1 MTNEEIQILQG
12 LNPAQ
17 EAAVRNYTSPSLI
30 VAGAGSGKTRV
41 LTCRIA
47 WMISQGVAPYN
58 IMALTFTNKAAKEMR
73 ERITTMVGEQKS
85 RYIWMG
91 TFHSIFLKILRN
103 EVEHIGFEPNFTIY
117 DTDQSERLIKN
128 IIKEMQLNDEVYKP
142 REVRSRISLAKN
154 NLVTYQAYEANATL
168 IEEDKKRRQPQFWQL
183 YKNYC
188 QQCQK
193 NNSMDFDDLLLLTN
207 ILFRDHPEVLAK
219 YRERFPYILV
229 DEYQDTNYAQYY
241 IVRSLAAGSS
251 NICVVGDD
259 AQSIYSFRGAKIEN
273 IFRFQKDFPNA
284 QIYKLEQNY
293 RSTQNIVE
301 AANSIIEHN
310 QHRIK
315 KHVFSENAKGE
326 KIKIFRAYTD
336 GEEAQMVANG
346 IRAAHIADGTDD
358 WSNIAVLYRTN
369 AQSRAIEEALRKR
382 SIPYR
387 IYGGHSFYDRK
398 EVKDVM
404 AYFKTIV
411 NPKDDESL
419 LRIINFPARGIGDVT
434 IGKIRTLAQ
443 SKGVSLWEVMA
454 NANPEEQAMMGKKV
468 MDFYS
473 LISSL
478 SLLRSDKTLYEL
490 GMEVVTR
497 SGILSLYKL
506 NPNPENES
514 ALQNIEELINSMQD
528 YRHTAIEVAGE
539 EEVTEPT
546 LELWLQN
553 ISLLT
558 DMDEGED
565 EKRNWVT
572 LLTVHSSKGLEF
584 DHVFITGLEENLFP
598 SVISLTS
605 PDQIEE
611 ERRLFYVALTRAKVD
626 VTITFAATRFK
637 WGNMEFSRPSRFLKE
652 IDPRYVDA
660 KYDDEEENEEEER
673 TQRRGQIDELRRRY
687 DMRSGRTV
695 VDRREFQSSRQVP
708 QGYGTNQSPHRTPS
722 YQSQPRPTTPPRP
735 SAPDVSKMRSVGVR
749 TESEGVMNVS
759 SAGSYAVG
767 QRVSHARFGVG
778 QITALEVLTSDTKIT
793 VAFENPEFGTK
804 ALLAKFAKL
813 TIL

>member
-1 MTNEEIQILQG
+1 MTNEEIKILQG

-17 EAAVRNYTSPSLI
+17 EAAVREYNTPSLI

-47 WMISQGVAPYN
+47 WMISQGIAPYN
-58 IMALTFTNKAAKEMR
+58 IMALTFTNKAAREMR
-73 ERITTMVGEQKS
+73 ERITTMVGEERS

-91 TFHSIFLKILRN
+91 TFHSIFLRILHN
-103 EVEHIGFEPNFTIY
+103 EVDRTDFQPNFTIY
-117 DTDQSERLIKN
+117 DTGQSETLIKN
-128 IIKEMQLNDEVYKP
+128 IIKEMQLSDEVYKP
-142 REVRSRISLAKN
+142 RDVRSRISLAKN
-154 NLVTYQAYEANATL
+154 NLVTPAAYEASAQL
-168 IEEDKKRRQPQFWQL
+168 MEEDKKRRQPQFWQL

-188 QQCQK
+188 QRCRQ

-207 ILFRDHPEVLAK
+207 ILFRDHPDVLEK
-219 YRERFPYILV
+219 YRKRFTHILV
-229 DEYQDTNYAQYY
+229 DEYQDTNYAQYF
-241 IVRSLAAGSS
+241 IVRNLAAGSA

-284 QIYKLEQNY
+284 KLFKLEQNY
-293 RSTQNIVE
+293 RSTQTIVD

-315 KHVFSENAKGE
+315 KRVFSENNRGE
-326 KIKIFRAYTD
+326 KIKIFRAYTE

-346 IRAAHIADGTDD
+346 IRGAHIADGGSD

-382 SIPYR
+382 NIPYR

-411 NPKDDESL
+411 NPRDDESL

-443 SKGVSLWEVMA
+443 SKGVSMWEVLK
-454 NANPEEQAMMGKKV
+454 NATPEEQTMMGKKV
-468 MDFYS
+468 MEFYT

-478 SLLRSDKTLYEL
+478 SLSRGEKTLYEFGL
-490 GMEVVTR
+490 EVATR

-506 NPNPENES
+506 NPSPDNES
-514 ALQNIEELINSMQD
+514 ALQNIEELLNSMQNF
-528 YRHTAIEVAGE
+528 RHEMIEVAGQE
-539 EEVTEPT
+539 EISEPT
-546 LELWLQN
+546 LEVWLQN
-553 ISLLT
+553 VSLLT

-584 DHVFITGLEENLFP
+584 DHIFITGMEENLFP

-611 ERRLFYVALTRAKVD
+611 ERRLFYVALTRAKLD
-626 VTITFAATRFK
+626 ATITFAASRFK
-637 WGNMEFSRPSRFLKE
+637 WGSMEFSRPSRFLKE

-660 KYDDEEENEEEER
+660 KYDDEEEEQEER
-673 TQRRGQIDELRRRY
+673 TQRRGQIDELRRRF
-687 DMRSGRTV
+687 DQRQGRTV
-695 VDRREFQSSRQVP
+695 VERREFQSSRQIP
-708 QGYGTNQSPHRTPS
+708 TATPRPATPS
-722 YQSQPRPTTPPRP
+722 RP
-735 SAPDVSKMRSVGVR
+735 DLSKFRSVGVR
-749 TESEGVMNVS
+749 TEAESAKVE
-759 SAGSYAVG
+759 SAGAYAVG
-767 QRVSHARFGVG
+767 QRVSHARFGRG
-778 QITALEVLTSDTKIT
+778 RIEAIEQLTSDMKIT
-793 VAFENPEFGTK
+793 VLFDSPEHGRK
-804 ALLAKFAKL
+804 SLLAKYAKL
-813 TIL
+813 QIER

>member
-1 MTNEEIQILQG
+1 MRDYN
-12 LNPAQ
+12 
-17 EAAVRNYTSPSLI
+17 SPSLI

-47 WMISQGVAPYN
+47 WMISQGIAPRN
-58 IMALTFTNKAAKEMR
+58 IMALTFTNKAAREMR
-73 ERITTMVGEQKS
+73 ERITAMVGEERS

-91 TFHSIFLKILRN
+91 TFHSIFLKILYK
-103 EVEHIGFEPNFTIY
+103 EVDKIGFQPNFTIY
-117 DTDQSERLIKN
+117 DTGQSETLIKN
-128 IIKEMQLNDEVYKP
+128 LIKEMQLSDEVYKP
-142 REVRSRISLAKN
+142 RDVRSRISLAKN
-154 NLVTYQAYEANATL
+154 NLVTPAAYEASAQL
-168 IEEDKKRRQPQFWQL
+168 MEEDKKRRQPQFWQL

-188 QQCQK
+188 LRCRQ

-207 ILFRDHPEVLAK
+207 ILFRDHPDVLEK
-219 YRERFPYILV
+219 YRQRFTHILV
-229 DEYQDTNYAQYY
+229 DEYQDTNYAQYF
-241 IVRSLAAGSS
+241 IVRNLAAGSA

-284 QIYKLEQNY
+284 KLFKLEQNY
-293 RSTQNIVE
+293 RSTQTIVD

-315 KHVFSENAKGE
+315 KRVFSENNRGE
-326 KIKIFRAYTD
+326 KIKIFRAYTE

-346 IRAAHIADGTDD
+346 IRGAHIADGGSD

-382 SIPYR
+382 NIPYR

-411 NPKDDESL
+411 NPRDDESL

-443 SKGVSLWEVMA
+443 SKGVSMWEVLK
-454 NANPEEQAMMGKKV
+454 NASPEEQTMMGKKV

-478 SLLRSDKTLYEL
+478 SLARGEKTLYEFGL
-490 GMEVVTR
+490 EVATR

-506 NPNPENES
+506 NPSPDNES
-514 ALQNIEELINSMQD
+514 ALQNIEELLNSMQNF
-528 YRHTAIEVAGE
+528 RHEMIEVAGQ
-539 EEVTEPT
+539 EEVSEPT
-546 LELWLQN
+546 LEVWLQN
-553 ISLLT
+553 VSLLT

-572 LLTVHSSKGLEF
+572 LLTAHSSKGLEF
-584 DHVFITGLEENLFP
+584 DHVFITGMEENLFP
-598 SVISLTS
+598 SVISLSS

-611 ERRLFYVALTRAKVD
+611 ERRLFYVALTRAKLD
-626 VTITFAATRFK
+626 ATITFAASRFK
-637 WGNMEFSRPSRFLKE
+637 WGSMEFSRPSRFLKE

-660 KYDDEEENEEEER
+660 KYDDEEEEQEER
-673 TQRRGQIDELRRRY
+673 TQRRGQIDDLRRRF
-687 DMRSGRTV
+687 DQRQGRTV
-695 VDRREFQSSRQVP
+695 VERREFQSSRQMP
-708 QGYGTNQSPHRTPS
+708 TAT
-722 YQSQPRPTTPPRP
+722 PRPAAPSRP
-735 SAPDVSKMRSVGVR
+735 DLSKFRSVGVR
-749 TESEGVMNVS
+749 TEAESTKVE
-759 SAGSYAVG
+759 SAGAYAVG
-767 QRVSHARFGVG
+767 QRVSHARFGRG
-778 QITALEVLTSDTKIT
+778 RIEAIEQLTSDMKIT
-793 VAFENPEFGTK
+793 VLFDSPEHGRK
-804 ALLAKFAKL
+804 SLLAKYAKL
-813 TIL
+813 QIEK

>member
-1 MTNEEIQILQG
+1 MTNEEIKILQG

-17 EAAVRNYTSPSLI
+17 EAAVRDYNSPSLI

-47 WMISQGVAPYN
+47 WMISQGIAPHN
-58 IMALTFTNKAAKEMR
+58 IMALTFTNKAAREMR
-73 ERITTMVGEQKS
+73 ERITAMVGEERS

-91 TFHSIFLKILRN
+91 TFHSIFLKILYK
-103 EVEHIGFEPNFTIY
+103 EVDKIGFQPNFTIY
-117 DTDQSERLIKN
+117 DTGQSETLIKN
-128 IIKEMQLNDEVYKP
+128 IIKEMQLSDEIYKP
-142 REVRSRISLAKN
+142 RDVRSRISLAKN
-154 NLVTYQAYEANATL
+154 NLVTPAAYEASAQL
-168 IEEDKKRRQPQFWQL
+168 MEEDKKRRQPQFWQL

-188 QQCQK
+188 LRCRQ

-207 ILFRDHPEVLAK
+207 ILFRDHPDVLEK
-219 YRERFPYILV
+219 YRQRFTHILV
-229 DEYQDTNYAQYY
+229 DEYQDTNYAQYF
-241 IVRSLAAGSS
+241 IVRNLAAGSA

-284 QIYKLEQNY
+284 KLFKLEQNY
-293 RSTQNIVE
+293 RSTQTIVD

-315 KHVFSENAKGE
+315 KRVFSENNRGE
-326 KIKIFRAYTD
+326 KIKIFRAYTE

-346 IRAAHIADGTDD
+346 IRGAHIADGGSD

-382 SIPYR
+382 NIPYR

-411 NPKDDESL
+411 NPRDDESL

-443 SKGVSLWEVMA
+443 SKGVSMWEVIK
-454 NANPEEQAMMGKKV
+454 NATPEEQTMMGKKV
-468 MDFYS
+468 MEFYS
-473 LISSL
+473 LIYSL
-478 SLLRSDKTLYEL
+478 ALSRGEKTLYEFGL
-490 GMEVVTR
+490 EVATR

-506 NPNPENES
+506 NPSPDNES
-514 ALQNIEELINSMQD
+514 ALQNIEELLNSMQNF
-528 YRHTAIEVAGE
+528 RHEMIEVAGQ
-539 EEVTEPT
+539 EEVSEPT
-546 LELWLQN
+546 LEVWLQN
-553 ISLLT
+553 VSLLT

-572 LLTVHSSKGLEF
+572 LLTAHSSKGLEF
-584 DHVFITGLEENLFP
+584 DHVFITGMEENLFP
-598 SVISLTS
+598 SVISLSS

-611 ERRLFYVALTRAKVD
+611 ERRLFYVALTRAKLD
-626 VTITFAATRFK
+626 ATITFAASRFK
-637 WGNMEFSRPSRFLKE
+637 WGSMEFSRPSRFLKE

-660 KYDDEEENEEEER
+660 KYDDEEEEQEER
-673 TQRRGQIDELRRRY
+673 TQRRGQIDDLRRRF
-687 DMRSGRTV
+687 DQRQGRTV
-695 VDRREFQSSRQVP
+695 VERREFQSSRQMP
-708 QGYGTNQSPHRTPS
+708 TAT
-722 YQSQPRPTTPPRP
+722 PRPAAPSRP
-735 SAPDVSKMRSVGVR
+735 DLSKFRSVGVR
-749 TESEGVMNVS
+749 TEAESARVE
-759 SAGSYAVG
+759 SAGAYAVG
-767 QRVSHARFGVG
+767 QRVSHARFGRG
-778 QITALEVLTSDTKIT
+778 RIEAIEQLTSDMKIT
-793 VAFENPEFGTK
+793 VLFDSPEHGRK
-804 ALLAKFAKL
+804 SLLAKYAKL
-813 TIL
+813 QIER

>member
-1 MTNEEIQILQG
+1 MTNEEIKILQG

-17 EAAVRNYTSPSLI
+17 EAAVREYNTPSLI

-47 WMISQGVAPYN
+47 WMISQGIAPYN
-58 IMALTFTNKAAKEMR
+58 IMALTFTNKAAREMR
-73 ERITTMVGEQKS
+73 ERITTMVGEERS

-91 TFHSIFLKILRN
+91 TFHSIFLRILHN
-103 EVEHIGFEPNFTIY
+103 EVDRIGFQPNFTIY
-117 DTDQSERLIKN
+117 DTGQSETLIKN
-128 IIKEMQLNDEVYKP
+128 IIKEMQLSDEVYKP
-142 REVRSRISLAKN
+142 RDVRSRISLAKN
-154 NLVTYQAYEANATL
+154 NLVTPAAYEASAQL
-168 IEEDKKRRQPQFWQL
+168 MEEDKKRRQPQFWQL

-188 QQCQK
+188 QRCRQ

-207 ILFRDHPEVLAK
+207 ILFRDHPDVLEK
-219 YRERFPYILV
+219 YRKRFTHILV
-229 DEYQDTNYAQYY
+229 DEYQDTNYAQYF
-241 IVRSLAAGSS
+241 IVRNLAAGSA

-284 QIYKLEQNY
+284 KLFKLEQNY
-293 RSTQNIVE
+293 RSTQTIVD

-315 KHVFSENAKGE
+315 KRVFSENNRGE
-326 KIKIFRAYTD
+326 KIKIFRAYTE

-346 IRAAHIADGTDD
+346 IRGAHIADGGSD

-382 SIPYR
+382 NIPYR

-411 NPKDDESL
+411 NPRDDESL

-443 SKGVSLWEVMA
+443 SKGVSMWEVLK
-454 NANPEEQAMMGKKV
+454 NATPEEQTMMGKKV
-468 MDFYS
+468 MEFYT

-478 SLLRSDKTLYEL
+478 SLSRGEKTLYEFGL
-490 GMEVVTR
+490 EVATR

-506 NPNPENES
+506 NPSPDNES
-514 ALQNIEELINSMQD
+514 ALQNIEELLNSMQNF
-528 YRHTAIEVAGE
+528 RHEMIEVAGQ
-539 EEVTEPT
+539 EEVSEPT
-546 LELWLQN
+546 LEVWLQN
-553 ISLLT
+553 VSLLT

-584 DHVFITGLEENLFP
+584 DHIFITGMEENLFP
-598 SVISLTS
+598 SVISLSS

-611 ERRLFYVALTRAKVD
+611 ERRLFYVALTRAKLD
-626 VTITFAATRFK
+626 ATITFAASRFK
-637 WGNMEFSRPSRFLKE
+637 WGSMEFSRPSRFLKE

-660 KYDDEEENEEEER
+660 KYDDEEEEQEER
-673 TQRRGQIDELRRRY
+673 TQRRGQIDELRRRF
-687 DMRSGRTV
+687 DQRQGRTV
-695 VDRREFQSSRQVP
+695 VERREFQSSRQIP
-708 QGYGTNQSPHRTPS
+708 TATPRPATPS
-722 YQSQPRPTTPPRP
+722 RP
-735 SAPDVSKMRSVGVR
+735 DLSKFRSVGVR
-749 TESEGVMNVS
+749 TEAESAKVE
-759 SAGSYAVG
+759 SAGAYAVG
-767 QRVSHARFGVG
+767 QRVSHARFGRG
-778 QITALEVLTSDTKIT
+778 RIEAIEQLTSDMKIT
-793 VAFENPEFGTK
+793 VLFDSPEHGRK
-804 ALLAKFAKL
+804 SLLAKYAKL
-813 TIL
+813 QIER

>member
-1 MTNEEIQILQG
+1 MRDYN
-12 LNPAQ
+12 
-17 EAAVRNYTSPSLI
+17 SPSLI

-47 WMISQGVAPYN
+47 WMISQGIAPHN
-58 IMALTFTNKAAKEMR
+58 IMALTFTNKAAREMR
-73 ERITTMVGEQKS
+73 ERITAMVGEERS

-91 TFHSIFLKILRN
+91 TFHSIFLKILYK
-103 EVEHIGFEPNFTIY
+103 EVDKIGFQPNFTIY
-117 DTDQSERLIKN
+117 DTGQSETLIKN
-128 IIKEMQLNDEVYKP
+128 IIKDMQLSDEVYKP
-142 REVRSRISLAKN
+142 RDVRSRISLAKN
-154 NLVTYQAYEANATL
+154 NLVTPAAYEASAQL
-168 IEEDKKRRQPQFWQL
+168 MEEDKKRRQPQFWQL

-188 QQCQK
+188 LRCRQ

-207 ILFRDHPEVLAK
+207 ILFRDHPDVLEK
-219 YRERFPYILV
+219 YRQRFTHILV
-229 DEYQDTNYAQYY
+229 DEYQDTNYAQYF
-241 IVRSLAAGSS
+241 IVRNLAAGSA

-284 QIYKLEQNY
+284 KLFKLEQNY

-301 AANSIIEHN
+301 AANSVIEHN

-315 KHVFSENAKGE
+315 KRVFSENNRGE
-326 KIKIFRAYTD
+326 KIKIFRAYTE

-346 IRAAHIADGTDD
+346 IRGAHIADGGSD

-382 SIPYR
+382 NIPYR

-411 NPKDDESL
+411 NPRDDESL

-443 SKGVSLWEVMA
+443 SKGVSMWEVMK
-454 NANPEEQAMMGKKV
+454 NSTPEEQTMMGKKV
-468 MDFYS
+468 MEFYS

-478 SLLRSDKTLYEL
+478 SLARGEKTLYEFGL
-490 GMEVVTR
+490 EVATR

-506 NPNPENES
+506 NPSPDNES
-514 ALQNIEELINSMQD
+514 ALQNIEELLNSMQNF
-528 YRHTAIEVAGE
+528 RHEMIEVAGQ
-539 EEVTEPT
+539 EEVSEPT
-546 LELWLQN
+546 LEVWLQN
-553 ISLLT
+553 VSLLT

-572 LLTVHSSKGLEF
+572 LLTAHSSKGLEF
-584 DHVFITGLEENLFP
+584 DHVFITGMEENLFP
-598 SVISLTS
+598 SVISLSS

-611 ERRLFYVALTRAKVD
+611 ERRLFYVALTRAKLD
-626 VTITFAATRFK
+626 ATITFAASRFK
-637 WGNMEFSRPSRFLKE
+637 WGSMEFSRPSRFLKE

-660 KYDDEEENEEEER
+660 KYDDEEEEQEER
-673 TQRRGQIDELRRRY
+673 TQRRGQIDDLRRRF
-687 DMRSGRTV
+687 DQRQGRTV
-695 VDRREFQSSRQVP
+695 VERREFQSSRQMPTAV
-708 QGYGTNQSPHRTPS
+708 
-722 YQSQPRPTTPPRP
+722 PRPAAPSRP
-735 SAPDVSKMRSVGVR
+735 DLSKFRSVGVR
-749 TESEGVMNVS
+749 TEAESARVE
-759 SAGSYAVG
+759 SAGAYAVG
-767 QRVSHARFGVG
+767 QRVCHARFGRG
-778 QITALEVLTSDTKIT
+778 RIEAIEQLTSDMKIT
-793 VAFENPEFGTK
+793 VLFDSPEHGRK
-804 ALLAKFAKL
+804 SLLAKYAKL
-813 TIL
+813 QIEK